1 MEANVGKYSPH
12 TMDYFCHLPLC
23 HYGVGATTRENLLG
37 HPKIVFENIENTLN
51 KTVTPEAIWMMEWGM
66 AVLYGI
72 AGARASG
79 KCEPGYPYPAT
90 CSFQK
95 KHKKV
100 AAAATK
106 GKAKG
111 KATTLHKVLPSP
123 APKAD
128 GEADGMEESI

>member
-1 MEANVGKYSPH
+1 MKANVGRYSPD

-37 HPKIVFENIENTLN
+37 HPQIVFANIENTLN

-72 AGARASG
+72 SGARASG
-79 KCEPGYPYPAT
+79 KCAAGYPYPAT

-95 KHKKV
+95 HHAAAKV
-100 AAAATK
+100 AKRK
-106 GKAKG
+106 GKGTGAK
-111 KATTLHKVLPSP
+111 LPVPSPSP
-123 APKAD
+123 A
-128 GEADGMEESI
+128 ADGMEAAMDDAI